1 MKEIAEEHYATIS
14 SYLAVQCGNVRILNV
29 TFINAILYV
38 MVNGCPGRAR
48 PEYFKNWYSFY
59 ARFRRS
65 RQVIVRQ

>member
-1 MKEIAEEHYATIS
+1 MNEIAEELYATTRP
-14 SYLAVQCGNVRILNV
+14 YLPVQRGNVRILNV

-38 MVNGCPGRAR
+38 MVNGCPGCAL
-48 PEYFKNWYSFY
+48 PERFKNWYSFY